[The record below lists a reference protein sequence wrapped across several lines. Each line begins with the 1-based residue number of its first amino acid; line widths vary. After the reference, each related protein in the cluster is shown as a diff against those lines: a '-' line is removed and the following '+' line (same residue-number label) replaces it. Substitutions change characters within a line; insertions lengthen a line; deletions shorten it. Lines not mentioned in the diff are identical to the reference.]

1 MLFYNIKKVN
11 HFGKE
16 VDKEKKKKIAILKL
30 NDIIFYSYRVIQN
43 INVKELS
50 DPFPKEKKRIN
61 IIALMFS
68 LALAT
73 KSAQCIN
80 VTLVVSSHS
89 INNLIIVYNVKI

>member
-1 MLFYNIKKVN
+1 MLFYNIKQVN

-16 VDKEKKKKIAILKL
+16 VDEEKRIATLKL

-61 IIALMFS
+61 IIAPMFS

-73 KSAQCIN
+73 KSAVYKCRARCKFAFNKQLSYRVQC
-80 VTLVVSSHS
+80 
-89 INNLIIVYNVKI
+89 

>member
-1 MLFYNIKKVN
+1 MD
-11 HFGKE
+11 E
-16 VDKEKKKKIAILKL
+16 EKKKKIATLKL

-61 IIALMFS
+61 IIALKFS